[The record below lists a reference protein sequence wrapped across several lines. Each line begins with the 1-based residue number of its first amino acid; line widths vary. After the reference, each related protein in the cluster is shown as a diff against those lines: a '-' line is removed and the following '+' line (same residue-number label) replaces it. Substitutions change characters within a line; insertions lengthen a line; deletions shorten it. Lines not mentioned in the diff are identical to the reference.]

1 MSLQGVNLL
10 SWILPNA
17 DTSHVLLYKNIGR
30 MATALFYLEMLYKYG
45 DDPENYDLKRIEARW
60 RIVNEFVVH
69 L

>member
-1 MSLQGVNLL
+1 
-10 SWILPNA
+10 
-17 DTSHVLLYKNIGR
+17 